1 MDPQGQDC
9 TRSPKQLSPT
19 STPLYIRCSRNAA
32 CCVSKP
38 ASVPV
43 VRSPLP
49 RAPLPVLHPAAGS
62 LHAPVLSVGLSPG
75 PTASQCVTP
84 PPPSPPAGSPHLLL
98 RPKACRL
105 GDISRLGEEHA
116 GFWGRHPALQSP
128 AAAPTG
134 LPHSHQRKQTQE
146 PQLQS
151 KRVSWL
157 VGSTQQKGNLWA
169 DSAEMMITD

>member
-19 STPLYIRCSRNAA
+19 STPLYIRCSRNTA

-84 PPPSPPAGSPHLLL
+84 PSFPSCWLSPSAPPPQGLQVGRYLQARRRTRRLLGQTPCTPEPSSCSHRPASLTSE
-98 RPKACRL
+98 KADP
-105 GDISRLGEEHA
+105 GATTPEQA
-116 GFWGRHPALQSP
+116 G
-128 AAAPTG
+128 
-134 LPHSHQRKQTQE
+134 
-146 PQLQS
+146 
-151 KRVSWL
+151 
-157 VGSTQQKGNLWA
+157 
-169 DSAEMMITD
+169 